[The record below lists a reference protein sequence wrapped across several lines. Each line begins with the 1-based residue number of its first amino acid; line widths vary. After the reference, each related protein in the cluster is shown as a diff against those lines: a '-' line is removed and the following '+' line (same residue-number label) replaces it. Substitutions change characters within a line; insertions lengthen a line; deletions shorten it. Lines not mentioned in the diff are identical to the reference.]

1 MVRTTTV
8 SWPQGPLTGEP
19 FSFFEGFTQTNPGFK
34 YIFTMLAD
42 EEAKHYR
49 AIEELQASGDLS
61 LEKSTIL
68 GETRNTFEQLKADPN
83 AKITATKD
91 QIDLYLEAR
100 AIEARNRDEYI
111 KRAQLATDPKVK
123 ALFQLVANEEQKH
136 YVMIDELIQFVG
148 KAEPGRGA
156 WIESAEFNRL
166 DDALYDNYKY

>member
-83 AKITATKD
+83 AKITKD
-91 QIDLYLEAR
+91 VVLSKLSLPGCSR
-100 AIEARNRDEYI
+100 WCRSWTGSGSL
-111 KRAQLATDPKVK
+111 KR
-123 ALFQLVANEEQKH
+123 QKKKSFP
-136 YVMIDELIQFVG
+136 YQFDM
-148 KAEPGRGA
+148 
-156 WIESAEFNRL
+156 L
-166 DDALYDNYKY
+166 L

>member
-1 MVRTTTV
+1 MRAANNFATLACLRTALRPRYHGTAD
-8 SWPQGPLTGEP
+8 TGVLDYLLKVEKDGEDYYRELAARAP
-19 FSFFEGFTQTNPGFK
+19 NPGFK

-100 AIEARNRDEYI
+100 
-111 KRAQLATDPKVK
+111 
-123 ALFQLVANEEQKH
+123 
-136 YVMIDELIQFVG
+136 
-148 KAEPGRGA
+148 
-156 WIESAEFNRL
+156 
-166 DDALYDNYKY
+166 